1 MGMVSN
7 ACRWFVHSVGNVR
20 HKAYRGNAGS
30 AVEAAG
36 NRMWWRR
43 HKRTKSQGSISD
55 GGGRAPLAANAGN
68 YSHWAAFWEKQ

>member
-1 MGMVSN
+1 MTKCN
-7 ACRWFVHSVGNVR
+7 CTEANHANT
-20 HKAYRGNAGS
+20 GS
-30 AVEAAG
+30 ALGATG

-55 GGGRAPLAANAGN
+55 SGGKQPLAANAGN